1 MNSAKLKA
9 RVESMNA
16 YLTAIRFPAV
26 VSSYARVCTTDECRY
41 RLWGIT
47 VAPRIPIAMY
57 SFAGSA
63 RMEARGTK
71 PPATARSEEHTSEL
85 QSRFDL
91 VCRLLLEKKKYK
103 IKTISTTHRRKA

>member
-16 YLTAIRFPAV
+16 YFTAIRFPAV

-57 SFAGSA
+57 SLWGSA
-63 RMEARGTK
+63 RMEARGT
-71 PPATARSEEHTSEL
+71 RSEEHTSEL
-85 QSRFDL
+85 QSPDHL
-91 VCRLLLEKKKYK
+91 VCRLLLEKKNTMVAA
-103 IKTISTTHRRKA
+103 ILITITVYICF

>member
-57 SFAGSA
+57 SLWGSA

-71 PPATARSEEHTSEL
+71 PPATAPRPGHE
-85 QSRFDL
+85 
-91 VCRLLLEKKKYK
+91 VK
-103 IKTISTTHRRKA
+103 ISDRKQTESVGIDAATRAVT

>member
-41 RLWGIT
+41 RLCGIT

-57 SFAGSA
+57 SLSGSA

-71 PPATARSEEHTSEL
+71 PPATAISCTRSEEHTSEL
-85 QSRFDL
+85 QSLAYL
-91 VCRLLLEKKKYK
+91 VCRL
-103 IKTISTTHRRKA
+103 

>member
-41 RLWGIT
+41 RLCGIT
-47 VAPRIPIAMY
+47 VAPRIPIAMN
-57 SFAGSA
+57 SLSGSA
-63 RMEARGTK
+63 RMEAWGT
-71 PPATARSEEHTSEL
+71 RSEEHTSEL
-85 QSRFDL
+85 QSRLHL
-91 VCRLLLEKKKYK
+91 VCRLLLEKKKK
-103 IKTISTTHRRKA
+103 CKSTPH